1 MKVTGTQR
9 QRSEAELLDHATD
22 NLLRAL
28 KRDMLKTEGRVDC
41 QLLRKKGHSKRLLTK
56 LAEV

>member
-9 QRSEAELLDHATD
+9 QNSEAELFDHATD

-28 KRDMLKTEGRVDC
+28 KRDMLTTKGRVDC

-56 LAEV
+56 LTEM